1 MRVRLG
7 YVALALKLPK
17 VTSSSSVTFKT
28 YSKLALREEKLNKLK
43 KVTLSNLDDLY
54 KILQYNI
61 ENKIHFYR
69 ITSALIPLANHPEVE
84 DWNYRKIFHK
94 DFQALGKLIK
104 EHNLRVDTH
113 PDQFNVINSINENV
127 VENTKQNLW
136 FHVHLFQDMN
146 YELGK
151 MVIHIGS
158 GQGGKETAINRFINN
173 FNKFPRE
180 ITEKLILENDD
191 KTFTANDVLKT
202 CKILNIPM
210 VLDAHHH
217 ICNND
222 GEPLPSILG
231 DILDTWNKDVLPPK
245 VHFSSPKSGEKDR
258 KHADYINPQDFI
270 KFIDE
275 CKVFNKNLDVMI
287 EAKQKDLALYK
298 LVEDIKEFKKDWRWI
313 DKTTFET

>member
-1 MRVRLG
+1 MKVRLG
-7 YVALALKLPK
+7 YVAIALKLPK

-28 YSKLALREEKLNKLK
+28 YSKLALKEEKLDKLK
-43 KVTLSNLDDLY
+43 KVALSNLNDLY

-69 ITSALIPLANHPEVE
+69 ITSALIPLANHPEVVNW
-84 DWNYRKIFHK
+84 DYRKIFHK
-94 DFQALGKLIK
+94 DFEAIGKLIK
-104 EHNLRVDTH
+104 ENNLRVDTH

-158 GQGGKETAINRFINN
+158 GQGGKEYALNRFINN

-180 ITEKLILENDD
+180 IIEKLILENDD
-191 KTFTANDVLKT
+191 KTFTANDTLKT
-202 CKILNIPM
+202 CRILNIPM
-210 VLDAHHH
+210 VLDVHHH

-222 GEPLPSILG
+222 GEPLSSILG
-231 DILDTWNKDVLPPK
+231 DILDTWNKDILPPK
-245 VHFSSPKSGEKDR
+245 VHFSSPRNGDKDR
-258 KHADYINPQDFI
+258 KHADYINPEDFI
-270 KFIDE
+270 NFINE
-275 CKVFNKNLDVMI
+275 CKVFNRDLDVMI

-298 LVEDIKEFKKDWRWI
+298 LVEDIKTLKKDWKWI
-313 DKTTFET
+313 DKTTFQI

>member
-28 YSKLALREEKLNKLK
+28 YSKLALKEEKLNKLK
-43 KVTLSNLDDLY
+43 KVTLSNLDALY

-61 ENKIHFYR
+61 ENEIHFYR

-84 DWNYRKIFHK
+84 DWDYRKIFHK
-94 DFQALGKLIK
+94 DFQNLGKLIK
-104 EHNLRVDTH
+104 DYNLRVDTH

-136 FHVHLFQDMN
+136 FHVHLFEDMN

-151 MVIHIGS
+151 MVIHVGS
-158 GQGGKETAINRFINN
+158 GQGGKEKAINRFINN
-173 FNKFPRE
+173 FNEFPRE

-191 KTFTANDVLKT
+191 KTFTANDILKI
-202 CKILNIPM
+202 CKVLNIPM

-222 GEPLPSILG
+222 GEPLSSILG
-231 DILDTWNKDVLPPK
+231 DILGTWNKDILIPK
-245 VHFSSPKSGEKDR
+245 VHFSSPKNGEKDR
-258 KHADYINPQDFI
+258 KHSDYINPQDFI

-275 CKVFNKNLDVMI
+275 CKVFNKDLDVMI

-298 LVEDIKEFKKDWRWI
+298 LVEDIKELKKDWKWI
-313 DKTTFET
+313 DKTTFQT

>member
-1 MRVRLG
+1 MKVRLG
-7 YVALALKLPK
+7 YVAIALKLPK

-28 YSKLALREEKLNKLK
+28 YSKLALKEEKLDKLK
-43 KVTLSNLDDLY
+43 KVALSNLNDLY

-69 ITSALIPLANHPEVE
+69 ITSALIPLANHPEVVNW
-84 DWNYRKIFHK
+84 DYRKIFHK
-94 DFQALGKLIK
+94 DFEAIGKLIK
-104 EHNLRVDTH
+104 ENNLRVDTH

-158 GQGGKETAINRFINN
+158 GQGGKEYALNRFINN

-191 KTFTANDVLKT
+191 KTFTANDTLKT
-202 CKILNIPM
+202 CRILNIPM
-210 VLDAHHH
+210 VLDVHHH

-222 GEPLPSILG
+222 GEPLSSILG
-231 DILDTWNKDVLPPK
+231 DILDTWNKDILPPK
-245 VHFSSPKSGEKDR
+245 VHFSSPRNGDKDR
-258 KHADYINPQDFI
+258 KHADYINPEDFI
-270 KFIDE
+270 NFINE
-275 CKVFNKNLDVMI
+275 CKVFNRDLDVMI

-298 LVEDIKEFKKDWRWI
+298 LVEDIKELKKDWKWI

>member
-1 MRVRLG
+1 MKVRLG
-7 YVALALKLPK
+7 YVAIALKLPK

-28 YSKLALREEKLNKLK
+28 YSKLALKEEKLDKLK
-43 KVTLSNLDDLY
+43 KVALSNLNDLY

-69 ITSALIPLANHPEVE
+69 ITSALIPLANHPEVVNW
-84 DWNYRKIFHK
+84 DYRKIFHK
-94 DFQALGKLIK
+94 DFEAIGKLIK
-104 EHNLRVDTH
+104 ENNLRVDTH

-158 GQGGKETAINRFINN
+158 GQGGKEYALNRFINN
-173 FNKFPRE
+173 FDKFPRE
-180 ITEKLILENDD
+180 IIEKLILENDD
-191 KTFTANDVLKT
+191 KTFTANDTLKT
-202 CKILNIPM
+202 CRILNIPM
-210 VLDAHHH
+210 VLDVHHH

-222 GEPLPSILG
+222 GEPLSSILG
-231 DILDTWNKDVLPPK
+231 DILDTWNKDRLPPK
-245 VHFSSPKSGEKDR
+245 VHFSSPRNGDKDR
-258 KHADYINPQDFI
+258 KHADYINPEDFI
-270 KFIDE
+270 NFINE
-275 CKVFNKNLDVMI
+275 CKVFNRDLDVMI

-298 LVEDIKEFKKDWRWI
+298 LVEDIKELKKDWKWI
-313 DKTTFET
+313 DKTTFQI

>member
-1 MRVRLG
+1 MKVRLG
-7 YVALALKLPK
+7 YVAIALKLPK

-28 YSKLALREEKLNKLK
+28 YSKLALKEEKLDKLK
-43 KVTLSNLDDLY
+43 KVALSNLNDLY

-69 ITSALIPLANHPEVE
+69 ITSALIPLANHPEVVNW
-84 DWNYRKIFHK
+84 DYRKIFHK
-94 DFQALGKLIK
+94 DFEAIGKLIK
-104 EHNLRVDTH
+104 ENNLRVDTH

-158 GQGGKETAINRFINN
+158 GQGGKEYALNRFINN
-173 FNKFPRE
+173 SNKFPRE
-180 ITEKLILENDD
+180 IIEKLILENDD
-191 KTFTANDVLKT
+191 KTFTANDTLKT

-210 VLDAHHH
+210 VLDVHHH

-222 GEPLPSILG
+222 GEPLSSILG
-231 DILDTWNKDVLPPK
+231 DILDTWNKDILPPK
-245 VHFSSPKSGEKDR
+245 VHFSSPRNGDKDR
-258 KHADYINPQDFI
+258 KHADYINPEDFI
-270 KFIDE
+270 NFINE
-275 CKVFNKNLDVMI
+275 CKVFNRDLDVMI

-298 LVEDIKEFKKDWRWI
+298 LVEDIKELKKDWKWI
-313 DKTTFET
+313 DKTTFEI

>member
-1 MRVRLG
+1 MKVRLG
-7 YVALALKLPK
+7 YVAIALKLPK

-28 YSKLALREEKLNKLK
+28 YSKLALKEEKLDKLK
-43 KVTLSNLDDLY
+43 KVALSNLNDLY

-69 ITSALIPLANHPEVE
+69 ITSALIPLANHPEVVNW
-84 DWNYRKIFHK
+84 DYRKIFHK
-94 DFQALGKLIK
+94 DFEAIGKLIK
-104 EHNLRVDTH
+104 ENTLRVDTH

-158 GQGGKETAINRFINN
+158 GQGGKEYALNRFINN

-180 ITEKLILENDD
+180 IIEKLILENDD
-191 KTFTANDVLKT
+191 KTFTANDTLKT
-202 CKILNIPM
+202 CKILNTPM
-210 VLDAHHH
+210 VLDVHHH

-222 GEPLPSILG
+222 GEPLSSILG
-231 DILDTWNKDVLPPK
+231 DILDTWNKDILPPK
-245 VHFSSPKSGEKDR
+245 VHFSSPRNGDKDR
-258 KHADYINPQDFI
+258 KHADYINPEDFI
-270 KFIDE
+270 NFINE
-275 CKVFNKNLDVMI
+275 CKVFNRDLDVMI

-298 LVEDIKEFKKDWRWI
+298 LVEDIKELKKDWKWI
-313 DKTTFET
+313 DKTTFQI

>member
-7 YVALALKLPK
+7 YVAIALKLPK

-28 YSKLALREEKLNKLK
+28 YSKLALKEEKLNKLK
-43 KVTLSNLDDLY
+43 KVALSNLNDLY

-61 ENKIHFYR
+61 ENEIHFYR

-84 DWNYRKIFHK
+84 DWDYRKIFHK
-94 DFQALGKLIK
+94 DFRALGKLIT
-104 EHNLRVDTH
+104 EHNIRVDTH

-127 VENTKQNLW
+127 VENTKQNLL
-136 FHVHLFQDMN
+136 FHVHLFEDMH
-146 YELGK
+146 YKLGK

-158 GQGGKETAINRFINN
+158 GQGGKEEALNRFINN
-173 FNKFPRE
+173 FNNFPQE

-202 CKILNIPM
+202 CKTLNIPM

-222 GEPLPSILG
+222 GKPLSSILG
-231 DILDTWNKDVLPPK
+231 DILDTWNKDILPPK
-245 VHFSSPKSGEKDR
+245 VHFSSPKHGGKDR

-270 KFIDE
+270 NFINE
-275 CKVFNKNLDVMI
+275 CKVFNKDLDVMI

-298 LVEDIKEFKKDWRWI
+298 LVEDIKELKEDWKWI
-313 DKTTFET
+313 DKTTFEI